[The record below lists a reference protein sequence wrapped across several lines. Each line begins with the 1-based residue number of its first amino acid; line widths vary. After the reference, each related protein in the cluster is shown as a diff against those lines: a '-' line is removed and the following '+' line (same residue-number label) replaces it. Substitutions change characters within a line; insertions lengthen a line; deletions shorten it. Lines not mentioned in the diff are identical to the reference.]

1 MARQTVIANVVIQL
15 ENSLQ
20 PPQFGAALVLSQF
33 TMLVG
38 ADGKPTTTPAFSPIP
53 VDADD
58 MTDDLVAAMNEQLGR
73 VGLFIGRLGT
83 ASTAQDGE

>member
-20 PPQFGAALVLSQF
+20 PPQFGAALIFSQF
-33 TMLVG
+33 TTLIG
-38 ADGKPTTTPAFSPIP
+38 ADGKPITTPAFSPIP

-58 MTDDLVAAMNEQLGR
+58 MTDDLVAAMNEQLAR

-83 ASTAQDGE
+83 ASAVQDGV